1 MNNLRPVGIIGT
13 GKYVPE
19 KILTNSDLE
28 KMVDTNDE
36 WIVSRTGIKERHI
49 AAPDQATSDLAYEA
63 AIKALESAGMTGSD
77 LDLIIVATITPDSS
91 FPSTACIL
99 QDKLGAK
106 GAAAFDLSAACSG
119 FVYGL
124 ASATSF
130 IQSGM
135 YNNALVIGAD
145 CLSRIT
151 DYTDRNT
158 CVLFG
163 DGAGA
168 VVVGEV
174 PEGRG
179 FKAFDLGA
187 EGSGGSLLQMEGG
200 GSRLPATA
208 ETVENK
214 KHYINM
220 NGREVFKFAVRVMG
234 TATIEVLRKAGMERT
249 DVDLFVPHQANIR
262 IIQSAMQRLE
272 LPEEKV
278 VVNVDKYANTSAASI
293 PLALV
298 EAAEEGRMKAGDTVL
313 MVGFGGGLTWGHRY
327 SFGKIDIWEMNE
339 MGKIAFVFP
348 GQGSQAVGM
357 AKDAYESVPAATEIF
372 RTADETLG
380 FSLSNLVFEGPETE
394 LKQTSN
400 TQPALLTASIALLEA
415 FKEKGIQPDYTAGHS
430 LGEYS
435 ALVAAGV
442 LSFADAVSTVRA
454 RGQYMEQAVPG
465 GQGAMAAVLGAD
477 REALGVLCR
486 DVSES
491 GHAVELANI
500 NCPGQIVISGVKEG
514 VAAVAERVKEAGGK
528 RAIALEVSGPFH
540 SSLMKGAAEK
550 LAEKLKTVTFSPAAV
565 PVVANVT
572 ARPAEDGQVQD
583 LLTAQVYSPVLWE
596 DSVTWLIEQG
606 VDTFIEIGS
615 GSVLTGLIKKQIK
628 P

>member
-124 ASATSF
+124 ATATSF

-187 EGSGGSLLQMEGG
+187 EGAGGSLLNIEGG
-200 GSRLPATA
+200 GSRLPASA
-208 ETVENK
+208 ETIENK
-214 KHYINM
+214 KHYIYM

-234 TATIEVLRKAGMERT
+234 TATIEVLRKAGMDRT
-249 DVDLFVPHQANIR
+249 DVDLFVPHQANVR

-313 MVGFGGGLTWGHRY
+313 MVGFGGGLTWG
-327 SFGKIDIWEMNE
+327 
-339 MGKIAFVFP
+339 A
-348 GQGSQAVGM
+348 
-357 AKDAYESVPAATEIF
+357 
-372 RTADETLG
+372 
-380 FSLSNLVFEGPETE
+380 
-394 LKQTSN
+394 
-400 TQPALLTASIALLEA
+400 
-415 FKEKGIQPDYTAGHS
+415 
-430 LGEYS
+430 
-435 ALVAAGV
+435 
-442 LSFADAVSTVRA
+442 
-454 RGQYMEQAVPG
+454 
-465 GQGAMAAVLGAD
+465 
-477 REALGVLCR
+477 
-486 DVSES
+486 
-491 GHAVELANI
+491 
-500 NCPGQIVISGVKEG
+500 
-514 VAAVAERVKEAGGK
+514 
-528 RAIALEVSGPFH
+528 
-540 SSLMKGAAEK
+540 
-550 LAEKLKTVTFSPAAV
+550 
-565 PVVANVT
+565 
-572 ARPAEDGQVQD
+572 
-583 LLTAQVYSPVLWE
+583 
-596 DSVTWLIEQG
+596 
-606 VDTFIEIGS
+606 
-615 GSVLTGLIKKQIK
+615 SVLVW
-628 P
+628 

>member
-1 MNNLRPVGIIGT
+1 MNNLRPVGVIGT

-63 AIKALESAGMTGSD
+63 AVKALESAGMTGSD

-124 ASATSF
+124 ATATSF

-168 VVVGEV
+168 VIVGEV

-179 FKAFDLGA
+179 FKSFDLGA
-187 EGSGGSLLQMEGG
+187 EGAGGSLLQMEGG
-200 GSRLPATA
+200 GSRLPASV

-214 KHYINM
+214 KHYIYM

-234 TATIEVLRKAGMERT
+234 TATVEVLRKAGLERT

-313 MVGFGGGLTWGHRY
+313 MVGFGGGLTWG
-327 SFGKIDIWEMNE
+327 
-339 MGKIAFVFP
+339 A
-348 GQGSQAVGM
+348 
-357 AKDAYESVPAATEIF
+357 
-372 RTADETLG
+372 
-380 FSLSNLVFEGPETE
+380 
-394 LKQTSN
+394 
-400 TQPALLTASIALLEA
+400 
-415 FKEKGIQPDYTAGHS
+415 
-430 LGEYS
+430 
-435 ALVAAGV
+435 
-442 LSFADAVSTVRA
+442 
-454 RGQYMEQAVPG
+454 
-465 GQGAMAAVLGAD
+465 
-477 REALGVLCR
+477 
-486 DVSES
+486 
-491 GHAVELANI
+491 
-500 NCPGQIVISGVKEG
+500 
-514 VAAVAERVKEAGGK
+514 
-528 RAIALEVSGPFH
+528 
-540 SSLMKGAAEK
+540 
-550 LAEKLKTVTFSPAAV
+550 
-565 PVVANVT
+565 
-572 ARPAEDGQVQD
+572 
-583 LLTAQVYSPVLWE
+583 
-596 DSVTWLIEQG
+596 
-606 VDTFIEIGS
+606 
-615 GSVLTGLIKKQIK
+615 SVLVW
-628 P
+628 